1 MSELSNLLVNK
12 NQTFFRILSTL
23 AAVFIISQFFPKSVK
38 FKYEYE
44 LGKPWKYN
52 SLISPVTYA
61 LYKSDAEISNEKK
74 KLLENFSPYYT
85 ISDVVWPDVEKSVNQ
100 ILSANEVLPRANGK
114 PKAICTPGQ
123 IRMIRGILSTAYN
136 NGIIELDETH
146 RTLEDNATISLIKD
160 GEVTARSRASLL
172 TTRDALNFLIDDLN
186 RDPNLDSKKIVGLI
200 NDAIIPNVTFE
211 ENQTKKFQNDALAE
225 LSPTSGLVQE
235 GATIISKGSLVDAE
249 KMRKL
254 NSLRKA
260 YEDQMVQGLNQWVVW
275 AGYFLLTLLI
285 FGIFLL
291 YLRRSEFSIFNSS
304 RKLGFI
310 YALIALMLYIV
321 FIAYQSR
328 IPSLY
333 VIPFCIAPIILRT
346 FFGGRLALY
355 TQILILLL
363 AAIIFPLGE
372 EYIFVQFAASIVAIN
387 IMSRVHHWSQF
398 FYNIVLI
405 FLAYAI
411 SYFGVSLIQEGVI
424 QNINWRT
431 FIWLAMN
438 SLLTLLAFPLIP
450 VFERFFG
457 MISDI
462 SLTELGD
469 TNKPLLKQLS
479 LQAPGTFQHSLQVA
493 NLAEAA
499 ASEIGAQSLLVKVA
513 ALYHDVGK
521 LANPIFFI
529 ENQNTDV
536 NPHDEISFEQSAD
549 IIISHIR
556 DGIEMAKQANLPDVL
571 IDFIRTHHGTSRV
584 EYFYQSYL
592 KNFPKE
598 MVDETKFRYP
608 GPLPF
613 TKETAILMVADS
625 VEAASKS
632 LKNPSTEDIDAL
644 VDGIVTSKIN
654 DGQFFNSN
662 ITFNEINRMKSVFK
676 KMLKSI
682 YHVRIKYPEIKEVE
696 KTEASDTASV

>member
-1 MSELSNLLVNK
+1 MSELANILVNK
-12 NQTFFRILSTL
+12 NQTLFRTLATL
-23 AAVFIISQFFPKSVK
+23 AAVFIISQFFPKAVK

-44 LGKPWKYN
+44 LGKPWKY
-52 SLISPVTYA
+52 STLLSPVTYA
-61 LYKSDAEISNEKK
+61 LYKSDAELSNEKK
-74 KLLENFSPYYT
+74 KLLEKFSPYYT
-85 ISDVVWPDVEKSVNQ
+85 VSDLVWNDVQKNVSQ
-100 ILSANEVLPRANGK
+100 ILSTTEVAPSKGKK
-114 PKAICTPGQ
+114 PKPICTAGQ
-123 IRMIRGILSTAYN
+123 IRLINSVLKTAYT
-136 NGIIELDETH
+136 NGIIELDEAH
-146 RTLEDNATISLIKD
+146 RNFEDDATIRLITD
-160 GEVTARSRASLL
+160 GEAKARSRGSLL

-186 RDPNLDSKKIVGLI
+186 RDPNLDAKKIVGLI
-200 NDAIIPNVTFE
+200 NDAVIPNVNFE
-211 ENQTKKFQNDALAE
+211 EEQTVKFQNDALAE

-235 GATIISKGSLVDAE
+235 GSTIISKGSLVDAE

-260 YEDQMVQGLNQWVVW
+260 YEDQMVQGLNYWVVW
-275 AGYFLLTLLI
+275 AGYFLLSLLI
-285 FGIFLL
+285 FSIFLL
-291 YLRRSEFSIFNSS
+291 YLRRQEFHIYNSS

-310 YALIALMLYIV
+310 FALIVLMLYIV
-321 FIAYQSR
+321 YMAYQSR

-333 VIPFCIAPIILRT
+333 VIPFCIAPIILKT

-372 EYIFVQFAASIVAIN
+372 EYVFVQFAASLVAIN
-387 IMSRVHHWSQF
+387 IMNRVHHWSQF
-398 FYNIVLI
+398 FYNIIFI

-411 SYFGVSLIQEGVI
+411 SYFGVSLIQEGVL

-521 LANPIFFI
+521 LTNPIFFI

-549 IIISHIR
+549 IIISHVS

-571 IDFIRTHHGTSRV
+571 IDFIRTHHGTSYHLQKR
-584 EYFYQSYL
+584 L
-592 KNFPKE
+592 
-598 MVDETKFRYP
+598 RY
-608 GPLPF
+608 
-613 TKETAILMVADS
+613 S
-625 VEAASKS
+625 W
-632 LKNPSTEDIDAL
+632 
-644 VDGIVTSKIN
+644 
-654 DGQFFNSN
+654 
-662 ITFNEINRMKSVFK
+662 
-676 KMLKSI
+676 
-682 YHVRIKYPEIKEVE
+682 
-696 KTEASDTASV
+696 